1 MATPM
6 SNYKGSARVKDQ
18 RRVMDEASRQRRA
31 RKKLESLEQDNFHD
45 DPHADLVMSK
55 KALSLFQ
62 DDGTD
67 NLSGTPGAKSRDK
80 KHRKSKNA
88 EYYKQRFRKNFS
100 QLLEE
105 DAIHNPDPPNYLS
118 AQAPIS
124 KKPKRHLCSV
134 CGYISNSYC
143 PSCGMRY
150 CSLKCYDTHVETRCM
165 KYTA

>member
-1 MATPM
+1 MAT
-6 SNYKGSARVKDQ
+6 KGSQRVKDQ
-18 RRVMDEASRQRRA
+18 RRIMDEASRQRRA

-62 DDGTD
+62 DEE
-67 NLSGTPGAKSRDK
+67 SSPGDRVRSREKQKRKSR
-80 KHRKSKNA
+80 NA

-105 DAIHNPDPPNYLS
+105 DAITNPDPPNYLS
-118 AQAPIS
+118 AQAPVS

-134 CGYISNSYC
+134 CGYISPSFC

-150 CSLKCYDTHVETRCM
+150 CSLRCYDTHVETRCM
-165 KYTA
+165 KYMA

>member
-1 MATPM
+1 MNSTSINSGAK
-6 SNYKGSARVKDQ
+6 SSSRVKEQ

-62 DDGTD
+62 DGGGGG
-67 NLSGTPGAKSRDK
+67 SSSKSREK
-80 KHRKSKNA
+80 TKRKSRNA

-105 DAIHNPDPPNYLS
+105 DAIQQNDPPNYLS

-150 CSLKCYDTHVETRCM
+150 CSLKCYDTHMETRCM

>member
-1 MATPM
+1 MNSTSINSGAK
-6 SNYKGSARVKDQ
+6 SSSRVKEQ

-67 NLSGTPGAKSRDK
+67 NLGGTPGAKSRDK

-88 EYYKQRFRKNFS
+88 EYYKQR
-100 QLLEE
+100 
-105 DAIHNPDPPNYLS
+105 
-118 AQAPIS
+118 
-124 KKPKRHLCSV
+124 
-134 CGYISNSYC
+134 
-143 PSCGMRY
+143 
-150 CSLKCYDTHVETRCM
+150 
-165 KYTA
+165 

>member
-1 MATPM
+1 M
-6 SNYKGSARVKDQ
+6 SNSSFVKSSARVKEQ

-31 RKKLESLEQDNFHD
+31 RKNLESLEQDNFHD

-62 DDGTD
+62 DGSG
-67 NLSGTPGAKSRDK
+67 SGTKSREK
-80 KHRKSKNA
+80 TKRKSRNA
-88 EYYKQRFRKNFS
+88 EYYKQRFRKNFP

-105 DAIHNPDPPNYLS
+105 DALQQNDPPNYLS
-118 AQAPIS
+118 AQAPMPT
-124 KKPKRHLCSV
+124 KPKRHLCSV

-150 CSLKCYDTHVETRCM
+150 CSMRCYDTHMETRCM

>member
-6 SNYKGSARVKDQ
+6 SSYKGSARVKDQ

-67 NLSGTPGAKSRDK
+67 NLGGAVGVKSRDK
-80 KHRKSKNA
+80 KQRKSRNA

-105 DAIHNPDPPNYLS
+105 DAINNPDAPNYLS
-118 AQAPIS
+118 AQAPAS
-124 KKPKRHLCSV
+124 TKPKSIYALFVATYPIHIV
-134 CGYISNSYC
+134 H
-143 PSCGMRY
+143 P
-150 CSLKCYDTHVETRCM
+150 VE
-165 KYTA
+165 

>member
-1 MATPM
+1 MATPI
-6 SNYKGSARVKDQ
+6 SVKHSQRVKDQ

-62 DDGTD
+62 DDDTASAKQKEK
-67 NLSGTPGAKSRDK
+67 NNRRKSR
-80 KHRKSKNA
+80 NA
-88 EYYKQRFRKNFS
+88 EYFKQRFRKNFP

-105 DAIHNPDPPNYLS
+105 DAIHNSEPPNYLS
-118 AQAPIS
+118 AQAPAS
-124 KKPKRHLCSV
+124 KLPKRQLCSV
-134 CGYISNSYC
+134 CGYISPSYC
-143 PSCGMRY
+143 PACGMRY
-150 CSLKCYDTHVETRCM
+150 CSLKCYDTHMETRCM

>member
-1 MATPM
+1 MAT
-6 SNYKGSARVKDQ
+6 KGSARVKEQ

-62 DDGTD
+62 DAE
-67 NLSGTPGAKSRDK
+67 PGSSPSSLKSKEKQKRKSR
-80 KHRKSKNA
+80 NA

-105 DAIHNPDPPNYLS
+105 DAIQNPDPPNYLS
-118 AQAPIS
+118 AQAPVS

-134 CGYISNSYC
+134 CGYISPSYC

-150 CSLKCYDTHVETRCM
+150 CSRRCYDTHLETRCM

>member
-1 MATPM
+1 MATH
-6 SNYKGSARVKDQ
+6 KGSVRVKEQ

-62 DDGTD
+62 DEDTSSP
-67 NLSGTPGAKSRDK
+67 SGTKSREK
-80 KHRKSKNA
+80 NKRKSRNA

-105 DAIHNPDPPNYLS
+105 DAIQNPDPPNYLS
-118 AQAPIS
+118 ALASAWQ
-124 KKPKRHLCSV
+124 KPKRSLCSV
-134 CGYISNSYC
+134 CGFLSPSLC

>member
-1 MATPM
+1 MATQI
-6 SNYKGSARVKDQ
+6 SKHSQRVKDQ

-62 DDGTD
+62 DDD
-67 NLSGTPGAKSRDK
+67 KSAKQKEKNNRRKSR
-80 KHRKSKNA
+80 NA
-88 EYYKQRFRKNFS
+88 EYFKQRFRKNFP

-105 DAIHNPDPPNYLS
+105 DAIHNSEAPNYLS
-118 AQAPIS
+118 AQAPAS
-124 KKPKRHLCSV
+124 KLPKKPLCSV
-134 CGYISNSYC
+134 CGYISQGYC

-150 CSLKCYDTHVETRCM
+150 CCVKCSGTHGETRCM

>member
-1 MATPM
+1 MASSVKT
-6 SNYKGSARVKDQ
+6 SARVKEQ
-18 RRVMDEASRQRRA
+18 RRVLDEASRQRRA

-62 DDGTD
+62 DDDGGSRVKEK
-67 NLSGTPGAKSRDK
+67 NRRKSR
-80 KHRKSKNA
+80 NA
-88 EYYKQRFRKNFS
+88 EYYKQRFRKNFP

-105 DAIHNPDPPNYLS
+105 DAINNADPPNYLS
-118 AQAPIS
+118 AQAPMS

-143 PSCGMRY
+143 PSCGIRY
-150 CSLKCYDTHVETRCM
+150 CSLRCYETHIETRCM

>member
-1 MATPM
+1 MN
-6 SNYKGSARVKDQ
+6 SSAKSSSRVKEQ

-62 DDGTD
+62 DGGGGG
-67 NLSGTPGAKSRDK
+67 SSSKSREK
-80 KHRKSKNA
+80 TKRKSRNA
-88 EYYKQRFRKNFS
+88 DYYKQRFRKNFS

-105 DAIHNPDPPNYLS
+105 DAIQQNAPPNYLS
-118 AQAPIS
+118 AQAPMS

-150 CSLKCYDTHVETRCM
+150 CSLKCYDTHMETRCM

>member
-1 MATPM
+1 MATPINNVKH
-6 SNYKGSARVKDQ
+6 SQRVKDQ

-62 DDGTD
+62 DDD
-67 NLSGTPGAKSRDK
+67 ASAKQKEKNRRKSR
-80 KHRKSKNA
+80 NA
-88 EYYKQRFRKNFS
+88 EYYKQRFRKNFP

-105 DAIHNPDPPNYLS
+105 DAIHNSDPPNYLS
-118 AQAPIS
+118 AQAPAS

-134 CGYISNSYC
+134 CGYISPSFC

-150 CSLKCYDTHVETRCM
+150 CSLKCYDTHMETRCM